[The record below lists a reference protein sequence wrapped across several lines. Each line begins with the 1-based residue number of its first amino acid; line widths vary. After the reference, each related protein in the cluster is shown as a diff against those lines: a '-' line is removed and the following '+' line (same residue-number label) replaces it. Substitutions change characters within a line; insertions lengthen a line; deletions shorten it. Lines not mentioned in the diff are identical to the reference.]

1 MYISTEQFDFRFEID
16 ERGNSD
22 GDTGLFFYIR
32 YEKKCARILHNS
44 RLCVCINLFCIVSA
58 RFRFSFLGS
67 ILAHFFSHFV
77 FFLLLLHTAQFR
89 IYHVL
94 IIAQILPQYLKCF
107 FLIRYFC
114 SQCFQKWLLHW
125 LFQYYYLFRKL
136 FSIFKL
142 NCTLSITVCYSFFP
156 LNHSEKKKQNR
167 CFLSQTY
174 NQHVLKTHSIS
185 TITIFDLS
193 IHTSILIRSDRNFFS
208 LSFPFLIC
216 SIFQFLFQSEQKFC
230 FSFQFKSFDWHSV
243 LAPNSK

>member
-107 FLIRYFC
+107 FSY
-114 SQCFQKWLLHW
+114 S
-125 LFQYYYLFRKL
+125 LFL
-136 FSIFKL
+136 FSVF
-142 NCTLSITVCYSFFP
+142 SEMITSLTF
-156 LNHSEKKKQNR
+156 
-167 CFLSQTY
+167 
-174 NQHVLKTHSIS
+174 
-185 TITIFDLS
+185 
-193 IHTSILIRSDRNFFS
+193 SILLFISKIVQHIQIELYFVNHCLLLFFS
-208 LSFPFLIC
+208 FESFREEKTK
-216 SIFQFLFQSEQKFC
+216 SLFFITDIQSACPQ
-230 FSFQFKSFDWHSV
+230 
-243 LAPNSK
+243 NT